1 MKNLPVLPPVGKNPV
16 QPKPTATRLRRYN
29 VETKAHGTFALDQ
42 GENGRKLALVGR
54 LAETLFEL
62 AQAGSRGL
70 TERGA
75 DWAWHLPNYVAQLR
89 SKGVSI
95 STTMEPH
102 LGGFHARYRLETP
115 TNVMS
120 YQPAQYGR

>member
-1 MKNLPVLPPVGKNPV
+1 MKNLSDLPPEGNQPV
-16 QPKPTATRLRRYN
+16 QPKPTAIRLRRYN

-54 LAETLFEL
+54 LAETLAAL
-62 AQAGSRGL
+62 VQAGSNGL

-75 DWAWHLPNYVAQLR
+75 DWAWHLPEYIAKLR
-89 SKGVSI
+89 NKGVSI

-102 LGGFHARYRLETP
+102 HGGFHARYRLETP
-115 TNVMS
+115 TIVMS

>member
-1 MKNLPVLPPVGKNPV
+1 MQQISNLAPPGNPNSP
-16 QPKPTATRLRRYN
+16 PKPTLKRLRRCKTS
-29 VETKAHGTFALDQ
+29 TKAVGVFILAL
-42 GENGRKLALVGR
+42 GENDRTIALIGR
-54 LAETLFEL
+54 LAETLAAL
-62 AQAGSRGL
+62 VLSGSRGL

-75 DWAWHLPNYVAQLR
+75 DWAWHLPEYIAKLR

-102 LGGFHARYRLETP
+102 PGGFHARYRLETP
-115 TNVMS
+115 TIVMS